1 MQDIYPPSVQNN
13 SNSNDDISTSNSVTS
28 SSISSP
34 NNASNDNSSVSN
46 SSSNSN
52 TASGNISSMS
62 QSSNNPK
69 MFSSIGDKSTTQ
81 NVSLPSFPL
90 NNAGLNGSGSRQY
103 SPLTSSS
110 SNTPRPISSPT
121 SYGPS
126 TKFGSTIN
134 DDPFAQWDNDTDD
147 SFGGGWGA
155 PPSFSRGGKSNV
167 RLSPEERVQMIE
179 RLFQEILGRKAETKD
194 INYYKFSTLSE
205 DEIRKQLIT
214 GKEHKELLANGNEF
228 KPLKERCDDAENRVR
243 MLEAQIKD
251 QIIEFQK
258 LAELLKS
265 KNRYI
270 QELRQQANNPYN
282 IPENTV
288 RTAQYYNR
296 QNQQAYY
303 GTNSKDDN
311 SDDVSKNKT
320 DAKDKK
326 SYSILDRI
334 GSILGD

>member
-13 SNSNDDISTSNSVTS
+13 SNSNDDNSSSSLVTS

-34 NNASNDNSSVSN
+34 KNAFDGTLSGSSL
-46 SSSNSN
+46 SSSN
-52 TASGNISSMS
+52 TASNNNGSMS
-62 QSSNNPK
+62 QSSNKSNK
-69 MFSSIGDKSTTQ
+69 SSSIGDKSTTQ
-81 NVSLPSFPL
+81 NVSLPSFPS
-90 NNAGLNGSGSRQY
+90 NNDGLSGSGSRQY
-103 SPLTSSS
+103 SPTTSNRT
-110 SNTPRPISSPT
+110 NTPRPISSP
-121 SYGPS
+121 SPYGQS
-126 TKFGSTIN
+126 RKFGSTIN

-303 GTNSKDDN
+303 GTNSKDKN
-311 SDDVSKNKT
+311 PDDVSKNKT